1 MVWELAVTE
10 FKMRDQGTF
19 LGFFWTLL
27 HPLLYFIVFYN
38 LFKKWMGHHISQF
51 PLYLI
56 IGIVQ
61 WTFFAAATSS
71 AIAAIKR
78 GGEFVKSINFPKSVL
93 VYSSVLTIL
102 FSYLLE
108 MAILLVFW
116 VIIGKSLSMK
126 VFFLL
131 PILMLQVFLV
141 TGIAFLLSTTSVF
154 FLDIERIWGIFTSL
168 GLFLTPIFY
177 TMELLSPEK
186 RWIILINPMTHIIQ
200 ASRAVL
206 LDNMLPPLR
215 GLGYVLLLA
224 VFFFLLGRALFSR
237 YEGLFVEKI

>member
-1 MVWELAVTE
+1 
-10 FKMRDQGTF
+10 
-19 LGFFWTLL
+19 
-27 HPLLYFIVFYN
+27 
-38 LFKKWMGHHISQF
+38 MGHHISQF

-61 WTFFAAATSS
+61 WTFFATATSS

-102 FSYLLE
+102 FSYLIE
-108 MAILLVFW
+108 MAILLIFW
-116 VIIGKSLSMK
+116 VFIGESLSLK
-126 VFFLL
+126 VFLL
-131 PILMLQVFLV
+131 IPILLLQLLLIM
-141 TGIAFLLSTTSVF
+141 GLAFLLATISVF

-200 ASRAVL
+200 SSRAIM
-206 LDNMLPPLR
+206 LDDMIPQMR
-215 GLGYVLLLA
+215 GLSYVLGLSL
-224 VFFFLLGRALFSR
+224 VFLLSGRYVFSK